1 MRLGISWKVFCLLLL
16 LLLIP
21 AANWYALKVYQG
33 QIELNNSETNKQ
45 LLNSYHGL
53 LLKLIQEDSNFAE
66 QMSLQKNAKQV
77 VVAKREGPILV
88 DGFADE
94 WFPYQDN
101 LLQTR
106 NDTNPSQMRLI
117 EDQQFVY
124 GLIEVQ
130 DNHVLYLNNQSQG
143 QSSDMLRLD
152 LGYGYWLLQAV
163 APGRMNVQREFGS
176 GLKPINSIVAV
187 WQETK
192 NGYVVEFRAPKLLVG
207 DKLNAVLY
215 DVDNK
220 ELSNYNDK
228 YQGVFTFTNF
238 SYLPLARE
246 KNNAWLLANE
256 LKQKRLTITNQTGQ
270 VIYQVGDLFSNNATQ
285 MLTNDRYRSV
295 KKIDDAFTRS
305 IYQNGSHSEDF
316 NQGSIDFYSR
326 AGKFFQMNGEQ
337 SGLVILESSL
347 LEEKQLLE
355 TIKWWLWAISVIIWL
370 VTLSMVISQISKY
383 RKRIAVLNELTEQA
397 NEADADAVDF
407 SNIEIDGHDEISQL
421 YENMA
426 YYNQRLEQRRGHQQK
441 LLARLNHE
449 LRTPLA
455 IIGSSIDNLALS
467 ELDEGDQ
474 QLINN
479 ARTGLERLSLSFSRL
494 SEANRLE
501 DSIDK
506 VELEW
511 FVLGQLLESL
521 VTSYAHAWPDI
532 SFKLNLA
539 DVDVKI
545 RGTEDLFAQMLDKI
559 ISNAVDFCDERKT
572 ILISLELNKSS
583 LQLSV
588 FNYGPLIEQDKL
600 QTVFNLMESHRK
612 KDSAISSSGKTS
624 NLGLGLYLAR
634 LIARRH
640 KAKIFATNSENNDG
654 VSFNLL
660 WAKKNFRLQ

>member
-1 MRLGISWKVFCLLLL
+1 MKLAISWKVFFLLLL

-21 AANWYALKVYQG
+21 VANWYALNIYQQ
-33 QIELNNSETNKQ
+33 QIEISNTETNKQ

-130 DNHVLYLNNQSQG
+130 DNHVIYLNNQNQG
-143 QSSDMLRLD
+143 QSSDTLRLD

-215 DVDNK
+215 DVDNQ

-256 LKQKRLTITNQTGQ
+256 LNQKRLTITNQTGQ
-270 VIYQVGDLFSNNATQ
+270 VIYQVGDLFPINAAT
-285 MLTNDRYRSV
+285 MPTNDRYRSV

-316 NQGSIDFYSR
+316 NQGSIDFYAR
-326 AGKFFQMNGEQ
+326 AGKFFQINGEQ

-347 LEEKQLLE
+347 LEEKRLLG
-355 TIKWWLWAISVIIWL
+355 TIKWWLWAFSVLIWL
-370 VTLSMVISQISKY
+370 LILSMVISQISKY
-383 RKRIAVLNELTEQA
+383 RKRIAVLNDLTEQA

-467 ELDEGDQ
+467 DLDEGDQ
-474 QLINN
+474 QLIDN

-521 VTSYAHAWPDI
+521 VTSYGHAWPDI
-532 SFKLNLA
+532 SFNLNLD
-539 DVDVKI
+539 DVDVKV

-559 ISNAVDFCDERKT
+559 ISNAVDFCDDRKT
-572 ILISLELNKSS
+572 IIISLELNKSS

-588 FNYGPLIEQDKL
+588 FNYGPMIEQDKL

-612 KDSAISSSGKTS
+612 KDNAIPSSGKTS